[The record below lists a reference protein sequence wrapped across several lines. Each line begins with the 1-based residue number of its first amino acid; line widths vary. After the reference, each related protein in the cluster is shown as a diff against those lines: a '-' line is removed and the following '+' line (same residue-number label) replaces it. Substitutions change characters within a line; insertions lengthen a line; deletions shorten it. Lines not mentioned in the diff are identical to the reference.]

1 MKLPKSTY
9 IENFQTMPGASVIKK
24 GASRAQAT
32 RLTANLT
39 HEDPK
44 TIIEK
49 QPSENLPRIQKNK
62 N

>member
-1 MKLPKSTY
+1 
-9 IENFQTMPGASVIKK
+9 MPGASVIKK

-44 TIIEK
+44 TTIEK